1 MTSDIAIQ
9 DLSSAQAE
17 EELEALAN
25 ILAKANDSYHG
36 KDAPEISDA
45 EYDRLKK
52 RNSDIEARFPS
63 LKRHDSPSDKIGSA
77 PADGFSKVKHEVAM
91 LSLSNAFNDEDIVDF
106 DIRIRKYLGLATTDD
121 LTYTA
126 EPKIDGLSLS
136 LRYERGNLVH
146 AATRGDGSI
155 GENLTENA
163 LTIASIPA
171 RLTDAPE
178 ILEVR
183 GEVYMG
189 HDDFEALN
197 ARQLEQGGKVFAN
210 PRNYHYLRYYYHYH
224 YSGPINTFNR
234 II

>member
-77 PADGFSKVKHEVAM
+77 PADGVSKVKRFQRRRH
-91 LSLSNAFNDEDIVDF
+91 
-106 DIRIRKYLGLATTDD
+106 R
-121 LTYTA
+121 
-126 EPKIDGLSLS
+126 
-136 LRYERGNLVH
+136 
-146 AATRGDGSI
+146 
-155 GENLTENA
+155 
-163 LTIASIPA
+163 
-171 RLTDAPE
+171 RL
-178 ILEVR
+178 
-183 GEVYMG
+183 
-189 HDDFEALN
+189 
-197 ARQLEQGGKVFAN
+197 
-210 PRNYHYLRYYYHYH
+210 
-224 YSGPINTFNR
+224 
-234 II
+234 